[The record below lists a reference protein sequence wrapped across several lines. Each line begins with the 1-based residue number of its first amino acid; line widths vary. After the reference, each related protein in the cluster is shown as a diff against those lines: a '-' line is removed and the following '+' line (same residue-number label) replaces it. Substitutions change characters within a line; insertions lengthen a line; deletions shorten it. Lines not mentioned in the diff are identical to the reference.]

1 MYKKIKS
8 IVALMCITAS
18 ISVQAQVT
26 TSSPYSKFGVGNIK
40 GSLLP
45 QFRAMGGISTAIN
58 KPNGFNNINIQNP
71 ASYSSIFLM
80 TADIGISAGITDLSR
95 NTISEKSFN
104 STLSHLSIGIPVTK
118 KSALSFGILPYS
130 DLGYNFKSSTKID
143 TTQFDYLYTGEGG
156 LSKAYLGYGYQ
167 IGEHFRIGA
176 NMEYLFG
183 NLKETRSTELPNSPG
198 SIFSRM
204 QNKNSVG
211 GISFSY
217 GAQYDINL
225 SAKTKMTLGYSGS
238 SASTISSRKS
248 FVVTQYLK
256 DASGNE
262 APALDTLIN
271 QDNAKANLKM
281 PLIHN
286 FGIAIQKNNK
296 WLIGADFRVGNWSK
310 LTIDNENQGLQDSYG
325 FSVGGQITP
334 DITSVTSYLKT
345 VDYRFGINY
354 DKTYIR
360 LSNQDIKQMGI
371 SAGLGF
377 PLPSANRSAFY
388 KINFTTELGQRGTI
402 TNNLVKENYVNF
414 HLGFTLNDT
423 WFRKYKFD

>member
-1 MYKKIKS
+1 MYKKIKN
-8 IVALMCITAS
+8 IVALACITAS
-18 ISVQAQVT
+18 ISTQAQVT
-26 TSSPYSKFGVGNIK
+26 TSSPYSKFGIGNIK

-45 QFRAMGGISTAIN
+45 QFKAMGGISAAIN

-71 ASYSSIFLM
+71 ASYSNIALM
-80 TADIGISAGITDLSR
+80 TADIGMSAGITGLSR
-95 NTISEKSFN
+95 NSISEKSFN
-104 STLSHLSIGIPVTK
+104 STLSHLALGIPVTK
-118 KSALSFGILPYS
+118 KSALSFGVLPYS
-130 DLGYNFKSSTKID
+130 DLGYSFKNSTKID
-143 TTQFDYLYTGEGG
+143 TTQVDYVYAGEGG

-183 NLKETRSTELPNSPG
+183 NLKETRSTELPNSSG
-198 SIFSRM
+198 AIFSRM

-217 GAQYDINL
+217 GLQYDFNL

-238 SASTISSRKS
+238 SASSVNSRKS
-248 FVVTQYLK
+248 FVVTQYIK
-256 DASGNE
+256 DVSGNE
-262 APALDTLIN
+262 GAALDTIIN
-271 QDNAKANLKM
+271 QDNAKSNLKL
-281 PLIHN
+281 PLTHN
-286 FGIAIQKNNK
+286 FGLAIQKDNK
-296 WLIGADFRVGNWSK
+296 WLVGADFRLGNWSK
-310 LTIDNENQGLQDSYG
+310 LSVDNANQGLQDSYG
-325 FSVGGQITP
+325 VSVGGQITP
-334 DITSVTSYLKT
+334 DITSVTSYFKT

-360 LSNQDIKQMGI
+360 VSNQDIKQMGV

-388 KINFTTELGQRGTI
+388 KINFTTEIGKRGTLA
-402 TNNLVKENYVNF
+402 NNLVKENYINF